1 MLPIRSDPDQG
12 TDPAKWHS
20 ADITGSCFGRRRLRD
35 NPRVRQLCS
44 RPTDKEQHP
53 VPQTM
58 PKEASERAE
67 ETEQEPMSSQ
77 GRIVAVVDDDT
88 AVCDSTRMLLEA
100 YDFEVRTYQS
110 AAEFLKES
118 PGVSC
123 LVVDYQMPGL
133 NGLEL
138 VSELRKRGLSV
149 PVIMITATEDA
160 TIERRAAELGIRSV
174 LRKPLGKSL
183 LGAINKELE

>member
-1 MLPIRSDPDQG
+1 M
-12 TDPAKWHS
+12 
-20 ADITGSCFGRRRLRD
+20 
-35 NPRVRQLCS
+35 
-44 RPTDKEQHP
+44 
-53 VPQTM
+53 PQTM

>member
-1 MLPIRSDPDQG
+1 M
-12 TDPAKWHS
+12 
-20 ADITGSCFGRRRLRD
+20 
-35 NPRVRQLCS
+35 
-44 RPTDKEQHP
+44 
-53 VPQTM
+53 PQTM

-100 YDFEVRTYQS
+100 YDFEVRSYQS